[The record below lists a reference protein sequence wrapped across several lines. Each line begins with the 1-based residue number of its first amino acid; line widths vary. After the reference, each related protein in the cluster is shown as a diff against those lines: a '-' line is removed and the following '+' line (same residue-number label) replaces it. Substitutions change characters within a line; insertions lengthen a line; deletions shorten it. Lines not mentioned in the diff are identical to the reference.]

1 MIIFLSYLNYVWSVL
16 DLANFTFLINDDSA
30 RYLESLIITG
40 IKIYESNEST
50 QHFASWTSPIGT
62 MSDLGM
68 IGHSFSFVDEKCLLF
83 SVKYT
88 VSPILIYIHKK

>member
-1 MIIFLSYLNYVWSVL
+1 MEDDNDDSYLNCVWSVL

-30 RYLESLIITG
+30 RYLESPIITEIEING
-40 IKIYESNEST
+40 SNENT

-62 MSDLGM
+62 ISDFGM
-68 IGHSFSFVDEKCLLF
+68 MGHSVSFVDEKCLLF

-88 VSPILIYIHKK
+88 VSPILI